1 MNKVTVDERVFF
13 SGQPEVYPS
22 MSPMKKMPTVSIC
35 IPAYNGARYLE
46 ACLDSVLSQTYKNI
60 EVLVV
65 DDGSTDATPE
75 IIGRYTEKNPQ
86 IRLVRN
92 EHNLGLVDN
101 WNRCIELANGEW
113 IKFVFQDDLI
123 APTCVEEMLTA
134 STPDT
139 WLTVCRRTFIFEDGT
154 PEATRRYYEQHPDPE
169 RVFGAGITYVP
180 PGTVC
185 ETAID
190 LFGVNFFGEPTA
202 TLIRREAF
210 ARHGLFNPE
219 LAMICDTE
227 YWVRLAAHHGFTY
240 LPKTLASFRV
250 HTGSTSAHHFAQR
263 QYRITLDGVVLMH
276 EYVHQPAFEPVRKA
290 MRRRDPP
297 VDLKAMLDKK
307 IAGARWI
314 AVDAANNA
322 STPSSDLLREW
333 KELLVHHPGLG
344 RSARAKASLWERL
357 TGIWRRQQ

>member
-1 MNKVTVDERVFF
+1 
-13 SGQPEVYPS
+13 
-22 MSPMKKMPTVSIC
+22 MPRVSIC
-35 IPAYNGARYLE
+35 IPTYNGARYLE
-46 ACLDSVLSQTYKNI
+46 ACLDSVLGQTYSDI
-60 EVLVV
+60 EILVV
-65 DDGSTDATPE
+65 DDGSTDTTFE
-75 IIGRYTEKNPQ
+75 ILERYAANDQ
-86 IRLVRN
+86 RIRLVRN
-92 EHNLGLVDN
+92 KNNFGLVGN
-101 WNRCIELANGEW
+101 WNRCVELARGEW

-123 APTCVEEMLTA
+123 APTCVEEMLAA

-169 RVFGAGITYVP
+169 RVFGTGITYVP
-180 PGTVC
+180 PETVC

-202 TLIRREAF
+202 TLIRRKAF
-210 ARHGLFNPE
+210 TRHGLFNPE

-227 YWVRLAAHHGFTY
+227 YWVRLAAYHGFTY

-250 HTGSTSAHHFAQR
+250 HAGSTSAHHFAQR

-276 EYVHQPAFEPVRKA
+276 EYVHNPAFEPVREA
-290 MRRRDPP
+290 MRRRDSP

-322 STPSSDLLREW
+322 STPNSELLREW
-333 KELLVHHPGLG
+333 EEFLVQHPSLG
-344 RSARAKASLWERL
+344 RTARTKASLWKRL
-357 TGIWRRQQ
+357 SGIWRGQSNN

>member
-1 MNKVTVDERVFF
+1 MA
-13 SGQPEVYPS
+13 YI
-22 MSPMKKMPTVSIC
+22 SIC
-35 IPAYNGARYLE
+35 IPTYNGARYLE
-46 ACLDSVLSQTYKNI
+46 ACLDSVLSQTYKDI
-60 EVLVV
+60 EILVV
-65 DDGSTDATPE
+65 DDGSTDATLE
-75 IIGRYTEKNPQ
+75 ILERYAASDER

-92 EHNLGLVDN
+92 ENNLGLVGN
-101 WNRCIELANGEW
+101 WNYCIELAQGEW

-123 APTCVEEMLTA
+123 ARTCVEEMLAA

-139 WLTVCRRTFIFEDGT
+139 WLTVCRREFIFEDGT
-154 PEATRRYYEQHPDPE
+154 PEETRRYYELHPNPE

-180 PGTVC
+180 PETVC

-227 YWVRLAAHHGFTY
+227 YWMRLAAHHGFTY

-250 HTGSTSAHHFAQR
+250 HAGSTSAHHFAQR

-276 EYVHQPAFEPVRKA
+276 EYVHNPAFEPVRKA
-290 MRRRDPP
+290 MQRRNPP
-297 VDLKAMLDKK
+297 VDLKAMLDKS

-322 STPSSDLLREW
+322 STPNPDLLREW
-333 KELLVHHPGLG
+333 EELLVRHPSLG
-344 RSARAKASLWERL
+344 RSARTKTSLSERL
-357 TGIWRRQQ
+357 AGIWRRQQ